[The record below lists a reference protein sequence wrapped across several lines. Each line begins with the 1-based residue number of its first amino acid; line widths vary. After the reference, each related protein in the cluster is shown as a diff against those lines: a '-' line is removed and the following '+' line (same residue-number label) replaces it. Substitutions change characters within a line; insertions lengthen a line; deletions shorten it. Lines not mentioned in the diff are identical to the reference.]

1 MFTEST
7 IDGFSSNH
15 VVMDSLLMTMLYAQ
29 HTQILK
35 HSSLL
40 LCCAVIAFSISAG
53 AFVGLTLLALMDPS
67 GLTASLLI
75 VLLKCVPTTAVS
87 GGLFWAY
94 LRLHKR
100 GIELCAEMAKLTGS
114 DRGSRLLET
123 RKNTKRREQ
132 QMLSNQVATGA
143 VSVV

>member
-7 IDGFSSNH
+7 TTIGFSSNH

-40 LCCAVIAFSISAG
+40 LCCAIIAFSISAG
-53 AFVGLTLLALMDPS
+53 AFVGMTVLAMMDPS
-67 GLTASLLI
+67 GVTASLLI
-75 VLLKCVPTTAVS
+75 VLLKCAPGTVVS
-87 GGLFWAY
+87 GGCLCAY

-100 GIELCAEMAKLTGS
+100 GIELCAEMAKRSG
-114 DRGSRLLET
+114 
-123 RKNTKRREQ
+123 REPNSSIQEMPTVAKQRESPSKSSQ
-132 QMLSNQVATGA
+132 QLITAN
-143 VSVV
+143 

>member
-7 IDGFSSNH
+7 TTIGFSSNH

-40 LCCAVIAFSISAG
+40 LCCAIIAFSISAG
-53 AFVGLTLLALMDPS
+53 AFVGMTVLAMMDPS
-67 GLTASLLI
+67 GVTASLLI
-75 VLLKCVPTTAVS
+75 VLLKCAPGTVVS
-87 GGLFWAY
+87 GGFLCAY

-100 GIELCAEMAKLTGS
+100 GIELCAEMAKRSG
-114 DRGSRLLET
+114 
-123 RKNTKRREQ
+123 REPNSSIQEVSTVAKQRESPSKSSQ
-132 QMLSNQVATGA
+132 QLITAN
-143 VSVV
+143 